1 MRAASRED
9 GGEGITVRIAA
20 QIAAQI
26 ATRIAPRIAVRNGE
40 GKCRACGSDVDSE
53 WGQEETQTAPVFAG
67 EFGGLEA
74 LFCF

>member
-9 GGEGITVRIAA
+9 GGEGITVRIA
-20 QIAAQI
+20 IRI
-26 ATRIAPRIAVRNGE
+26 ATRITSRIAVRNGE